1 MKAYQIEDTKGMV
14 DQMVCSAMKKLTD
27 SKTIIHSNNICEDR
41 IENVNK
47 QMSNNFMEFKDLNS
61 MLLSNGIDDD
71 KSDGKSDDNSIDSN
85 TNRIET
91 LEAILFSLVKSLEKA
106 GVLSE
111 SFLNRNKKYLT
122 EYENSAKTEISKFR
136 SLMDNVLKL
145 KNIIKNF

>member
-1 MKAYQIEDTKGMV
+1 MKAYQVEDTKGMV

-27 SKTIIHSNNICEDR
+27 SKTIIHSNNICKDR

-47 QMSNNFMEFKDLNS
+47 QMPNNMEFKDLNS
-61 MLLSNGIDDD
+61 ILLSNGIDD
-71 KSDGKSDDNSIDSN
+71 KSIDSN

>member
-1 MKAYQIEDTKGMV
+1 MKAYQVEDTKGMV

-27 SKTIIHSNNICEDR
+27 SKTIIHSNNICKDR

-47 QMSNNFMEFKDLNS
+47 QMPNNMEFRSLNS
-61 MLLSNGIDDD
+61 ILLSNGIDN
-71 KSDGKSDDNSIDSN
+71 KSDGKSINSN

>member
-1 MKAYQIEDTKGMV
+1 MKAYQVEDTKGMV

-27 SKTIIHSNNICEDR
+27 SKTIIHSNNICKDR

-47 QMSNNFMEFKDLNS
+47 QMPNNMEFKDLNS
-61 MLLSNGIDDD
+61 ILLSNGIDN
-71 KSDGKSDDNSIDSN
+71 KSDGKSINSN

>member
-1 MKAYQIEDTKGMV
+1 MKAYQVEDTKGMV

-27 SKTIIHSNNICEDR
+27 SKTIIHSNNICKDR

-47 QMSNNFMEFKDLNS
+47 QMPNNMEFKDLNS
-61 MLLSNGIDDD
+61 MLLSNGIDN
-71 KSDGKSDDNSIDSN
+71 KSDNKSIDSN

-122 EYENSAKTEISKFR
+122 EYENSAKTEFSKFR

>member
-1 MKAYQIEDTKGMV
+1 
-14 DQMVCSAMKKLTD
+14 MVCSAMKKLTD
-27 SKTIIHSNNICEDR
+27 SKTIIHSNNICKDR
-41 IENVNK
+41 IENINK
-47 QMSNNFMEFKDLNS
+47 QMSNNMEFKDLNS
-61 MLLSNGIDDD
+61 VLLSNSIDD
-71 KSDGKSDDNSIDSN
+71 KSIDSN

-106 GVLSE
+106 GILSE

-122 EYENSAKTEISKFR
+122 EYENSAKTESSKFR

>member
-1 MKAYQIEDTKGMV
+1 MKAYQVEDTKGMV

-27 SKTIIHSNNICEDR
+27 SKTIIHSNNICKDR

-47 QMSNNFMEFKDLNS
+47 QMPNDMEFKDLNS
-61 MLLSNGIDDD
+61 MLLSNGTDN
-71 KSDGKSDDNSIDSN
+71 KSDNKSIDSNTN

-122 EYENSAKTEISKFR
+122 EYENSAKTESSKFR

-145 KNIIKNF
+145 KNIIKNFK

>member
-1 MKAYQIEDTKGMV
+1 MKAYQVEDTKGMV

-27 SKTIIHSNNICEDR
+27 SKTIIHSNNICKDR

-47 QMSNNFMEFKDLNS
+47 QMPNNMEFKDLNS
-61 MLLSNGIDDD
+61 ILSNGIDN
-71 KSDGKSDDNSIDSN
+71 KSDGKSINSN

-122 EYENSAKTEISKFR
+122 EYENSAKTESSKFR

>member
-1 MKAYQIEDTKGMV
+1 MKAYQVEDTKGMV

-27 SKTIIHSNNICEDR
+27 SKTIIHSNNICKDR

-47 QMSNNFMEFKDLNS
+47 QMPNNMEFKDLNS
-61 MLLSNGIDDD
+61 MLLSNGIDN
-71 KSDGKSDDNSIDSN
+71 KSDNKSIDSNTN

-122 EYENSAKTEISKFR
+122 EYENSAKAEISKFR

>member
-1 MKAYQIEDTKGMV
+1 MKAYQVEDTKGMV

-27 SKTIIHSNNICEDR
+27 SKAIIHSNNICKDR
-41 IENVNK
+41 IENINK
-47 QMSNNFMEFKDLNS
+47 QMSNNMEFKDLNS
-61 MLLSNGIDDD
+61 VLLSNSIDD
-71 KSDGKSDDNSIDSN
+71 KSIDSN

-106 GVLSE
+106 GILSE

-122 EYENSAKTEISKFR
+122 EYENSAKTESSKFQ

>member
-1 MKAYQIEDTKGMV
+1 MKAYQVEDTKGMV

-27 SKTIIHSNNICEDR
+27 SKTIIRSNNICKDR
-41 IENVNK
+41 IENVNE
-47 QMSNNFMEFKDLNS
+47 QMPNNMEFKDLNS
-61 MLLSNGIDDD
+61 ILLSNGIDN
-71 KSDGKSDDNSIDSN
+71 KSDGKSINSN

>member
-1 MKAYQIEDTKGMV
+1 MKAYQVEDTKGMV

-27 SKTIIHSNNICEDR
+27 SKTIIHSNNICKDR

-47 QMSNNFMEFKDLNS
+47 QMPNNMEFKYLNS
-61 MLLSNGIDDD
+61 ILLSNGIDN
-71 KSDGKSDDNSIDSN
+71 KSDGKSINSN

-145 KNIIKNF
+145 KSIIKNF

>member
-1 MKAYQIEDTKGMV
+1 MKAYQVEDTKGMV

-27 SKTIIHSNNICEDR
+27 SKTIIHSNNICKNR

-47 QMSNNFMEFKDLNS
+47 QMPNNMEFKDLNS
-61 MLLSNGIDDD
+61 ILSNGIDN
-71 KSDGKSDDNSIDSN
+71 KSDGKSINSN

-122 EYENSAKTEISKFR
+122 EYENSAKTESSKFR

>member
-1 MKAYQIEDTKGMV
+1 MKAYQVENTKGMV

-27 SKTIIHSNNICEDR
+27 SKTIIHSNNICKDR

-47 QMSNNFMEFKDLNS
+47 QMPNNMEFKDLNS
-61 MLLSNGIDDD
+61 ILLSNGIDN
-71 KSDGKSDDNSIDSN
+71 KSDGKSINSN

>member
-1 MKAYQIEDTKGMV
+1 MKAYQVEDTKGMV
-14 DQMVCSAMKKLTD
+14 DHMVCSAMKKLTD
-27 SKTIIHSNNICEDR
+27 SKTIIHSNNICKDR
-41 IENVNK
+41 IKNVNK
-47 QMSNNFMEFKDLNS
+47 QMPNDMEFKDLNS
-61 MLLSNGIDDD
+61 MLLSNGIDN
-71 KSDGKSDDNSIDSN
+71 KSDNKSIDSN

-122 EYENSAKTEISKFR
+122 EYENSAKTESSKFR

>member
-1 MKAYQIEDTKGMV
+1 MKAYQVEDTKGMV

-27 SKTIIHSNNICEDR
+27 SKTIIHSNNICGDR

-71 KSDGKSDDNSIDSN
+71 KSDDNSIDSN

>member
-1 MKAYQIEDTKGMV
+1 MKAYQVEDTKGMV

-27 SKTIIHSNNICEDR
+27 SKTIIHSNNICKDR

-47 QMSNNFMEFKDLNS
+47 QMPNNMEFKDLNS
-61 MLLSNGIDDD
+61 ILSNGIDN
-71 KSDGKSDDNSIDSN
+71 KSDGKSINSN

-136 SLMDNVLKL
+136 SLLDNVLKL

>member
-1 MKAYQIEDTKGMV
+1 MKAYQVEDTKGMV

-27 SKTIIHSNNICEDR
+27 SKTIIHSNNICKDR

-47 QMSNNFMEFKDLNS
+47 QMPNNMEFKDLNFI
-61 MLLSNGIDDD
+61 LLSNGIDN
-71 KSDGKSDDNSIDSN
+71 KSDGKSINSN

>member
-1 MKAYQIEDTKGMV
+1 MKAYQVEDTKGMV

-27 SKTIIHSNNICEDR
+27 SKTIIHSNNICKDR

-47 QMSNNFMEFKDLNS
+47 QMPNNMEFKDLNS
-61 MLLSNGIDDD
+61 ILSNGIDN
-71 KSDGKSDDNSIDSN
+71 KSDGKSIKSN

>member
-1 MKAYQIEDTKGMV
+1 MKAYQVEDTKGMV

-27 SKTIIHSNNICEDR
+27 SKTIIRSNNICKDR

-47 QMSNNFMEFKDLNS
+47 QTPNNMEFKDLNS
-61 MLLSNGIDDD
+61 ILLSNGIDN
-71 KSDGKSDDNSIDSN
+71 KSDGKSINSN

>member
-1 MKAYQIEDTKGMV
+1 MKAYQVEDTKGMV

-27 SKTIIHSNNICEDR
+27 SKTIIHSNNICKDR
-41 IENVNK
+41 IKNVNK
-47 QMSNNFMEFKDLNS
+47 QMPNDMEFKDLNS
-61 MLLSNGIDDD
+61 MLLSNGIDN
-71 KSDGKSDDNSIDSN
+71 KSDGKSINSN

>member
-1 MKAYQIEDTKGMV
+1 MKAYQVEDTKGMV

-27 SKTIIHSNNICEDR
+27 SKTIIHSNNICKDR

-47 QMSNNFMEFKDLNS
+47 QMPNNMEFKDLNS
-61 MLLSNGIDDD
+61 ILLSNGIDN
-71 KSDGKSDDNSIDSN
+71 KSDGKSINSN

-145 KNIIKNF
+145 KSIIKNF

>member
-1 MKAYQIEDTKGMV
+1 MKAYQVEDTKGMV
-14 DQMVCSAMKKLTD
+14 DQMVCSAMEKLTD
-27 SKTIIHSNNICEDR
+27 SKTIIHSNNICKDR

-47 QMSNNFMEFKDLNS
+47 QMPNNMEFKDLNS
-61 MLLSNGIDDD
+61 ILLSNGIDN
-71 KSDGKSDDNSIDSN
+71 KSDGKSINSN

>member
-1 MKAYQIEDTKGMV
+1 MKAYQVEDTKGMV

-27 SKTIIHSNNICEDR
+27 SKTIIHSNNICKDR

-47 QMSNNFMEFKDLNS
+47 QMPNNMEFKSLNS
-61 MLLSNGIDDD
+61 ILLSNGIDN
-71 KSDGKSDDNSIDSN
+71 KSDNKSIDSN

-122 EYENSAKTEISKFR
+122 EYENSAKTEFSKFR

>member
-1 MKAYQIEDTKGMV
+1 MKAYQVEDTKGMV

-27 SKTIIHSNNICEDR
+27 SKTIIHSNNICKDR
-41 IENVNK
+41 IENINK
-47 QMSNNFMEFKDLNS
+47 QMSNNMEFKDLNS
-61 MLLSNGIDDD
+61 VLLSNSIDD
-71 KSDGKSDDNSIDSN
+71 KSIDSN

-106 GVLSE
+106 GILSE

-122 EYENSAKTEISKFR
+122 EYENSAKTESSKFR